1 MYVLPQA
8 AILHP
13 TAAMLILSVEQQLSA
28 LPIITWIQY
37 FPKKG
42 FQPEERLETRVSVHP
57 CNKEKSGC
65 RVANLLEVGNPSME
79 SLCFD
84 LTFRAA
90 CSLLLFDQLQ
100 QFSSSLSYTL
110 WEALHPA
117 GIAQNNPSGGASCNS
132 CLRHSHG
139 VHWGR

>member
-42 FQPEERLETRVSVHP
+42 FQPEERLETRVSAHQ

-65 RVANLLEVGNPSME
+65 RGCKPFIGWQPFIGKPFFKLKKVA
-79 SLCFD
+79 
-84 LTFRAA
+84 T
-90 CSLLLFDQLQ
+90 
-100 QFSSSLSYTL
+100 LSQRS
-110 WEALHPA
+110 EH
-117 GIAQNNPSGGASCNS
+117 
-132 CLRHSHG
+132 
-139 VHWGR
+139 